1 MNVKL
6 QHLKEVIRLN
16 DLTKHELRRI
26 NRTNDRAYTGKEL
39 TKLQLIYQIV
49 FQADAP
55 NLNE

>member
-1 MNVKL
+1 MY
-6 QHLKEVIRLN
+6 
-16 DLTKHELRRI
+16 ELRRI
-26 NRTNDRAYTGKEL
+26 NRSNDRAYTGKEL